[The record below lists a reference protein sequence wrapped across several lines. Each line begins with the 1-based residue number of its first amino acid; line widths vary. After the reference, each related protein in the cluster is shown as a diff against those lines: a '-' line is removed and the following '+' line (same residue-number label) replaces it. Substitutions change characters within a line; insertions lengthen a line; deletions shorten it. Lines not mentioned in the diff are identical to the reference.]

1 MALEEVGAVV
11 GAQGG
16 LMPAAAAADC
26 FLHLAVGAQQALLAR
41 PRLGTAAPEG
51 SKEAV
56 APLAEM
62 GREEGVQLLSVEEE
76 GGCWWPC
83 QRGQGLQGA
92 GATPMGKGRAWLVP
106 GLGSHRAHE
115 HTRAPAWT
123 LFLFRQGLLS
133 LAQRGP
139 CQVQVGSSPL

>member
-16 LMPAAAAADC
+16 LVPAAAAADC
-26 FLHLAVGAQQALLAR
+26 FLHLAVGAQQALLSR

-62 GREEGVQLLSVEEE
+62 GREEGVQLLSVEEG

-83 QRGQGLQGA
+83 QRAKDFRVRVPRPWGKEELGWCPAWEPQGA
-92 GATPMGKGRAWLVP
+92 
-106 GLGSHRAHE
+106 
-115 HTRAPAWT
+115 
-123 LFLFRQGLLS
+123 
-133 LAQRGP
+133 
-139 CQVQVGSSPL
+139 